1 MEAIDKIRKG
11 NTIAVFIPVL
21 TGGEPV
27 SLVGRNISVVCR
39 NQRGGTQ
46 AIDDVDI
53 DADVP
58 NVIKF
63 TVEGLKQDMCGKYRV
78 IVAENANRSGQVL
91 FDKVAF
97 ELVDSSDREDY
108 GGGLARRVVQ
118 LSAGNLYIGGKDGTG
133 IASMEQ
139 VTTSVVSGGQNVWR
153 ATLTDGSTCD
163 FVVRNGQQGEPG
175 RTPVKGTDY
184 FTPEEIAAIEA
195 KVVED
200 IEISG
205 GVEWATSEEVD
216 EICV

>member
-46 AIDDVDI
+46 AIDDVAI

-63 TVEGLKQDMCGKYRV
+63 TRV

-108 GGGLARRVVQ
+108 GGGLTRRVVQ

-139 VTTSVVSGGQNVWR
+139 VATSVVSGGQNVWR
-153 ATLTDGSTCD
+153 ATLTDGSTFD
-163 FVVRNGQQGEPG
+163 FVVRNGAQGEPG

-195 KVVED
+195 QVIED

-205 GVEWATSEEVD
+205 GVEWATYADVD